1 MRLIILLSYVFFTT
15 FIFSQAEVSIMYEEL
30 PDDSIPVSLRFHSC
44 VKPFIGIISKD
55 STLTNFYIKYGE
67 KTKWFPKGFISP
79 VLDLTYQLTDEV
91 ATRSGLGLTFQ
102 SENSK
107 KWFYRF
113 TAIQGIGNSSANV
126 RPLSFV
132 LNSVKKDAYVYTDL
146 RGRVSYSPNHIFN
159 FQVGLDN
166 NFVGEGN
173 RSMLLG
179 DFGKPYPFAQIRT
192 NFWRL
197 DYSVMYQFLRENDQT
212 SNWKSKYATSHLLS
226 FNAFKWLNFGVF
238 ENVVFAPQDKY
249 LNRGFD
255 VEYLNPVIFY
265 RPQEYALGSSD
276 NSLIGVQ
283 LSVKYKKHTLYGQFV
298 LDDFVLAEFRA
309 QTNWWANKY
318 AGQTGVK
325 GRFKYDGQHYFY
337 RIETNFARP
346 YTYSH
351 SSSSQ
356 NYANQGGVLAHPLGA
371 NFTEFLA
378 EFKWQKEKWVI
389 KSLLSYYMKGEDK
402 VDGLN
407 YGGDIY
413 RSYNDRPFE
422 YGVIT
427 GQGIKVNITHLMV
440 GAEYLF
446 SNATNL
452 KFFFENHVRANTLNN
467 TSNYQFFIG
476 LRSCLWNDYRNY

>member
-132 LNSVKKDAYVYTDL
+132 LNSVKKDAYVYTDV

-389 KSLLSYYMKGEDK
+389 KALLSYYMKGEDK

>member
-1 MRLIILLSYVFFTT
+1 MRLFLVLSFM
-15 FIFSQAEVSIMYEEL
+15 FITSLSFSQAEVSLMYEEL
-30 PDDSIPVSLRFHSC
+30 PNDSIPYSLRFHTGL
-44 VKPFIGIISKD
+44 KPYIGIKNDFNPSIK
-55 STLTNFYIKYGE
+55 LKYGE
-67 KTKWFPKGFISP
+67 NVKWLPKGYITH
-79 VLDLTYQLTDEV
+79 VLDLTYQLTDDV
-91 ATRSGLGLTFQ
+91 ATRTGVGLSFQ
-102 SENSK
+102 SQAHD
-107 KWFYRF
+107 KWFYRL
-113 TAIQGIGNSSANV
+113 TAIQGTGNSSQNV
-126 RPLSFV
+126 RPTSFI
-132 LNSVKKDAYVYTDL
+132 LNSIKDNGYVYTDI
-146 RGRVSYSPNHIFN
+146 RGRLSYTPNHIFN
-159 FQVGLDN
+159 FQAGIDN

-179 DFGKPYPFAQIRT
+179 DFGTPYPFAQIRT

-212 SNWKSKYATSHLLS
+212 STWKSKYSTSHLLS

-238 ENVVFAPQDKY
+238 ENIIFAPKDTN
-249 LNRGFD
+249 LNRGYD
-255 VEYLNPVIFY
+255 AEYLNPVIFY

-283 LSVKYKKHTLYGQFV
+283 LSAKYKAHTLYGQFV

-318 AGQTGVK
+318 GGQAGVK
-325 GRFKYDGQHYFY
+325 GRFKYDGQNYFY
-337 RIETNFARP
+337 RVETNFARP

-351 SSSSQ
+351 SSSAQ
-356 NYANQGGVLAHPLGA
+356 NYGNQGNVLAHPLGA

-402 VDGLN
+402 ADGTN

-413 RSYNDRPFE
+413 QSYNNRPFE

-427 GQGIKVNITHLMV
+427 GQGVQVNITHIMV
-440 GAEYLF
+440 GAEYLV
-446 SNATNL
+446 SKTNNL
-452 KFFFENHVRANTLNN
+452 KFFIENHLRANTLSS

>member
-91 ATRSGLGLTFQ
+91 ATRSGLGVTFQ

-107 KWFYRF
+107 KWFYRL

-132 LNSVKKDAYVYTDL
+132 LNSVKKDAYVYTDI

-389 KSLLSYYMKGEDK
+389 KALLSYYMKGEDK

>member
-389 KSLLSYYMKGEDK
+389 KALLSYYMKGEDK

>member
-389 KSLLSYYMKGEDK
+389 KALLS
-402 VDGLN
+402 
-407 YGGDIY
+407 I
-413 RSYNDRPFE
+413 S
-422 YGVIT
+422 
-427 GQGIKVNITHLMV
+427 
-440 GAEYLF
+440 
-446 SNATNL
+446 S
-452 KFFFENHVRANTLNN
+452 
-467 TSNYQFFIG
+467 
-476 LRSCLWNDYRNY
+476 